1 MRCAVVSRQL
11 AILGLVCGLAC
22 GDRSMR
28 TDRQGAAAQPSAGP
42 RTHLQIDGTS
52 FRTSQG
58 APFQWRGLTAFRLLD
73 YVADR
78 NEAEAEKLLGWAE
91 SRKLTVVRVLAMG
104 GGFMDLKPAD
114 GRAALSRLLV
124 LAAKHN
130 LQVEVVALAGT
141 MDMPVNLDEQLTT
154 LGETLGEH
162 PNALLEIANEPTHP
176 SQAPAVGKPEVLFA
190 LAARVPADVPIAL
203 GSIEADESF
212 ARGDYAT
219 WHAPRD
225 NKLDGWGHVLAIAQG
240 AELVEKL
247 KKPVVSDEPIGA
259 GFKSQPGRRDD
270 APARFRAAALLTR
283 LAGLGS
289 TFHYEGGL
297 QAKIPESRELDCF
310 TAWDEAWSLLPADVE
325 SQGRFAASGTQGST
339 VQGFDRKAAL
349 GVFERIAADRG
360 WVLAV
365 GPGDP
370 ALKLAPGWKIA
381 ETKTFEGMRLVSV
394 ARQ

>member
-1 MRCAVVSRQL
+1 
-11 AILGLVCGLAC
+11 
-22 GDRSMR
+22 
-28 TDRQGAAAQPSAGP
+28 
-42 RTHLQIDGTS
+42 
-52 FRTSQG
+52 
-58 APFQWRGLTAFRLLD
+58 
-73 YVADR
+73 
-78 NEAEAEKLLGWAE
+78 
-91 SRKLTVVRVLAMG
+91 
-104 GGFMDLKPAD
+104 
-114 GRAALSRLLV
+114 
-124 LAAKHN
+124 
-130 LQVEVVALAGT
+130 
-141 MDMPVNLDEQLTT
+141 
-154 LGETLGEH
+154 
-162 PNALLEIANEPTHP
+162 
-176 SQAPAVGKPEVLFA
+176 
-190 LAARVPADVPIAL
+190 
-203 GSIEADESF
+203 
-212 ARGDYAT
+212 
-219 WHAPRD
+219 
-225 NKLDGWGHVLAIAQG
+225 
-240 AELVEKL
+240 L